1 MKEDLLR
8 WRKGIF
14 LMETLHWY

>member
-8 WRKGIF
+8 N
-14 LMETLHWY
+14 HWNR